1 MVRATRLAS
10 FQQSSTNQPFIKEQI
25 MDTKTIEQKI
35 GRYKGLKRDLD
46 KIQKMSIRLYEGLKS
61 NKYQARGELTIFD
74 RDGNNPVNVNCGEFL
89 HYPEHLIEILELR
102 EVEIKKELNELEE
115 VFSVTERLLK

>member
-1 MVRATRLAS
+1 M
-10 FQQSSTNQPFIKEQI
+10 N
-25 MDTKTIEQKI
+25 
-35 GRYKGLKRDLD
+35 
-46 KIQKMSIRLYEGLKS
+46 IRLYEGLKS

-74 RDGNNPVNVNCGEFL
+74 RDGNNPVSVNCGEFL